1 MAQMTPAQKKAQ
13 AARRNGL
20 ERARLS
26 EDDGAVDAQDPD
38 AQAEPVARRVPTDHR
53 AAQRAANEG
62 KYTGP
67 KARPRPK
74 AFGTDALV
82 VTYEDADWYVNPA
95 PLDNWDDL
103 EETAESE
110 KPMGDASA
118 AKDAVRITK
127 ALFFND
133 PETYAGFKEHIRER
147 YGYVSRNVVFDF
159 INTVR
164 EEAESLGN

>member
-20 ERARLS
+20 ERARVS
-26 EDDGAVDAQDPD
+26 EDDGAVDVQGEDDQD
-38 AQAEPVARRVPTDHR
+38 ARVARRFPTDHR

-110 KPMGDASA
+110 KPMDDVTAS
-118 AKDAVRITK
+118 KDAVRLAK

-133 PETYAGFKEHIRER
+133 ADTYAGFKDHIRDR

>member
-13 AARRNGL
+13 AARRNKV
-20 ERARLS
+20 ERAHLS
-26 EDDGAVDAQDPD
+26 EDDGAVDAQDTD
-38 AQAEPVARRVPTDHR
+38 AQPAPVARRVPTDHR

-62 KYTGP
+62 RYTGP
-67 KARPRPK
+67 VARPRPR

-103 EETAESE
+103 EETAESD
-110 KPMGDASA
+110 KPMDEVTAS
-118 AKDAVRITK
+118 KDAVRTLK

-159 INTVR
+159 IATVR